1 MNKKQDISLHYFSD
15 SSASYVQPN
24 TQMSGSTGQP
34 SITQTE
40 WSMLIS
46 DGPLLTP
53 MDMPPRR
60 KLEYILD
67 PKELQNFAVQIARGM
82 THLEQKQITHR
93 DLAARNVLINERK
106 ILKISDFG
114 LSRSG
119 VYVNT
124 KRKKV
129 PLRWL
134 SVEAMR
140 ENFYSSKSDVW
151 AFAIVLW
158 EIGTLGGF
166 PYPTVSDMDLLNF
179 LDEGKRLEKP
189 DNCSDE
195 LYTLMLQCWSKTP
208 DMRPSFAEIV
218 SHLDSVICRK
228 RVYVD
233 FTSLKPNYSFPP
245 TEQQTEV
252 TTNPKQSK

>member
-1 MNKKQDISLHYFSD
+1 VEENKASCFTSD
-15 SSASYVQPN
+15 
-24 TQMSGSTGQP
+24 MH
-34 SITQTE
+34 
-40 WSMLIS
+40 
-46 DGPLLTP
+46 
-53 MDMPPRR
+53 
-60 KLEYILD
+60 
-67 PKELQNFAVQIARGM
+67 F
-82 THLEQKQITHR
+82 R

-158 EIGTLGGF
+158 EIGTLG
-166 PYPTVSDMDLLNF
+166 
-179 LDEGKRLEKP
+179 K
-189 DNCSDE
+189 
-195 LYTLMLQCWSKTP
+195 
-208 DMRPSFAEIV
+208 
-218 SHLDSVICRK
+218 
-228 RVYVD
+228 
-233 FTSLKPNYSFPP
+233 
-245 TEQQTEV
+245 
-252 TTNPKQSK
+252 